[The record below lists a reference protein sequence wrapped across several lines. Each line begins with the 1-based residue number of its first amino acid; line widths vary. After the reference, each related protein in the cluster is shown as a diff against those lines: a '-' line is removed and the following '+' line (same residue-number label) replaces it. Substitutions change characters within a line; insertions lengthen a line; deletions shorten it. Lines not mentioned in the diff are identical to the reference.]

1 MPVPAEKQDRRGY
14 VAQIWTL
21 VRTSASALV
30 AAPSAPNRNEAA
42 DRLQRQLL
50 WLTIIGTI
58 IIVVLM
64 FGVDATEIGLMPK
77 RGDPSEWPARV
88 LTDFGK
94 DDYVLWFLAAALIAI
109 ATSGSLLQGASRTR
123 VLHLGTHLQFLFF
136 AVLLPVACSEG
147 VKWVVGR
154 GRPFVGGKANPFN
167 FAPFTGTEAYFS
179 FPSAHA
185 VTAFALAFAVGAV
198 WPQMRIAMYAYAAV
212 IGATRLVLLA
222 HHPSDVVAGAVI
234 GLIGAMAVRYHFAA
248 RQLGFAVGANGEIV
262 PLLRVA
268 RDPRAP

>member
-21 VRTSASALV
+21 VRTSASELV
-30 AAPSAPNRNEAA
+30 AAPSAQNRSEAA
-42 DRLQRQLL
+42 HRLQRQLL
-50 WLTIIGTI
+50 WLAIIGAI
-58 IIVVLM
+58 IIIVLM
-64 FGVDATEIGLMPK
+64 FGVDAAEIGLMPK
-77 RGDPSEWPARV
+77 RGSPSEWPARV

-94 DDYVLWFLAAALIAI
+94 DEYVLWCLAAALIAI
-109 ATSGSLLQGASRTR
+109 AIIGPLLQGASRMR
-123 VLHLGTHLQFLFF
+123 VLHLGTHLQYLFL
-136 AVLLPVACSEG
+136 AVLVPVLCTEAI
-147 VKWVVGR
+147 KWVVGR

-179 FPSAHA
+179 FPSAHS

-198 WPQMRIAMYAYAAV
+198 WPRMRIAMYLYAAV

-234 GLIGAMAVRYHFAA
+234 GLIGAMAIRYHFAA
-248 RQLGFAVGANGEIV
+248 RQLGFAVGRNGEIV
-262 PLLRVA
+262 PL
-268 RDPRAP
+268 

>member
-1 MPVPAEKQDRRGY
+1 MMPVPAKQQDRGY
-14 VAQIWTL
+14 VAQTWTL
-21 VRTSASALV
+21 VRTSAGELA
-30 AAPSAPNRNEAA
+30 AAPSAPNRTLAA
-42 DRLQRQLL
+42 HRLQRQVL

-58 IIVVLM
+58 VIVVLM
-64 FGVDATEIGLMPK
+64 FGVDAAEIGLMPK
-77 RGDPSEWPARV
+77 RGTPSEWPARV

-94 DDYVLWFLAAALIAI
+94 DEYVLWSLVAALIAI
-109 ATSGSLLQGASRTR
+109 VIVGPLLHGASRTR
-123 VLHLGTHLQFLFF
+123 VLHLGTHLQYLFL
-136 AVLLPVACSEG
+136 AVLLPVLCTEAI
-147 VKWVVGR
+147 KWVVGR

-198 WPQMRIAMYAYAAV
+198 WPRMRIAMFVYAAV

-234 GLIGAMAVRYHFAA
+234 GLIGAIAVRYHFAA
-248 RQLGFAVGANGEIV
+248 RQLGFGVSGNGEIV
-262 PLLRVA
+262 PH
-268 RDPRAP
+268 